1 MGRVPP
7 GSRLA
12 LAAVT
17 AALVACA
24 KDVVLPDQ
32 AVETVCGNGVREAGE
47 QCDLQSPGCVAC
59 SIVPTWRCDER
70 DCQQRCGDG
79 VVSAGA
85 ACEAP
90 RREGECDLT
99 GYWAARESDYTR
111 DAIVGS
117 VQSSSNWLLY
127 RFSQR
132 GDAFVV
138 EESLDCGIHVT
149 GSATVDYTTAS
160 QRAILYASR
169 MDATSPR
176 GPRRGTSRRA
186 GPGCAISLDR
196 WYKVAGAVDALLP
209 ADFSQ
214 KPALAALPAL
224 PRVSDPVGG
233 TENPLG
239 ADDLDGDRIPGAA
252 FSIVGIAKG
261 IRNAAQRTWKEYA
274 TLPDAPAPLSALTF
288 DVPGGF
294 DVQESVLRV
303 TECGSAC
310 ALVASPARAADDL
323 TPRLTLS
330 FIGKTLGGARVAD
343 VVVGA
348 PRRDLVED
356 LSTCARVRALLPHAP
371 RAR

>member
-1 MGRVPP
+1 MV
-7 GSRLA
+7 
-12 LAAVT
+12 AVT
-17 AALVACA
+17 LLVACA

-32 AVETVCGNGVREAGE
+32 ELETVCGNGVREPGE
-47 QCDLQSPGCVAC
+47 QCDVQSSGCMAC
-59 SIVPTWRCDER
+59 SVVPTWTCDER
-70 DCQQRCGDG
+70 RCQQRCGDG
-79 VVSAGA
+79 VVSEGSN
-85 ACEAP
+85 CESP
-90 RREGECDLT
+90 RRDSECDLT

-117 VQSSSNWLLY
+117 VQSSSNWFLY

-132 GDAFVV
+132 GDTFAV

-160 QRAILYASR
+160 QRAIVYASR
-169 MDATSPR
+169 MDASSPR
-176 GPRRGTSRRA
+176 GPRRGTSRRS
-186 GPGCAISLDR
+186 GGGCALSLDR

-209 ADFSQ
+209 TDFAA
-214 KPALAALPAL
+214 KPALTTLPPL
-224 PRVSDPVGG
+224 PRVIDPVAGN
-233 TENPLG
+233 ENPIG
-239 ADDLDGDRIPGAA
+239 ADDLDGDRIPGVA

-274 TLPDAPAPLSALTF
+274 TPADAPAPLTALTF

-310 ALVASPARAADDL
+310 ALVASPARAADNI

-330 FIGKTLGGARVAD
+330 FIGKTLGSARVAD
-343 VVVGA
+343 VVVSA
-348 PRRDLVED
+348 PRRDLGED
-356 LSTCARVRALLPHAP
+356 LSTCAKVRALLPHAP
-371 RAR
+371 LAR